1 MSYGVSDDDL
11 AALRRLPNAHF
22 IGPVEHDQVPGVIAA
37 CDVCLIPY
45 RLNEQTRHVNPLKV
59 YEYLAGGKPVVATPL
74 PELVQFGNTVRL
86 ASDAAGF
93 VAAVEASLP
102 EAADP
107 LAQATRRALAAA
119 NTWDLRVARMIELVD
134 DALARKTKA

>member
-1 MSYGVSDDDL
+1 
-11 AALRRLPNAHF
+11 
-22 IGPVEHDQVPGVIAA
+22 E

-74 PELVQFGNTVRL
+74 PELAQFGNTVRL
-86 ASDAAGF
+86 AGDAAGF
-93 VAAVEASLP
+93 IAAVEASLP
-102 EAADP
+102 ETADP
-107 LAQATRRALAAA
+107 LAQATRRAVAAA

-134 DALARKTKA
+134 SALRAAPQTPPNDAW

>member
-1 MSYGVSDDDL
+1 
-11 AALRRLPNAHF
+11 
-22 IGPVEHDQVPGVIAA
+22 
-37 CDVCLIPY
+37 
-45 RLNEQTRHVNPLKV
+45 
-59 YEYLAGGKPVVATPL
+59 L
-74 PELVQFGNTVRL
+74 PELIQFGNTVRL